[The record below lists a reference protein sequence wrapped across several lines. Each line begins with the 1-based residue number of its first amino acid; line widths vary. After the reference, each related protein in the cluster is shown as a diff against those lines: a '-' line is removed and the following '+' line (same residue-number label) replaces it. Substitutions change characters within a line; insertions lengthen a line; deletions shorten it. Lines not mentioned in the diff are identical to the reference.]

1 MLLPRHSWRPRF
13 LNNWQCLM
21 SGCVAFFCRYVL
33 FCWIPPCQKY
43 HALDGEGK
51 HGLIATYMKEGGIKN
66 LSWVASYL
74 ESSETKETEM
84 QEDEKGFF
92 AMHKILGFHGLV
104 VGTNLAQERAPVVLK
119 ALLEENH
126 KENDLDPNDKGLVE
140 ENQAVRELNKYFYI
154 HRVQKESVA
163 STKKTQ
169 MDLSADN
176 LKIANLKNALENTA
190 PPSIKVEN
198 PDHQGGFG
206 DRKGQGGEGAGHCQG
221 LLRGDQGFEQS
232 LL

>member
-1 MLLPRHSWRPRF
+1 M
-13 LNNWQCLM
+13 
-21 SGCVAFFCRYVL
+21 
-33 FCWIPPCQKY
+33 
-43 HALDGEGK
+43 
-51 HGLIATYMKEGGIKN
+51 
-66 LSWVASYL
+66 ASYL
-74 ESSETKETEM
+74 ESSETKETET

-92 AMHKILGFHGLV
+92 TMHKILGFHGLV

-126 KENDLDPNDKGLVE
+126 KENDLDPNDKGLV
-140 ENQAVRELNKYFYI
+140 
-154 HRVQKESVA
+154 QKESVA

-176 LKIANLKNALENTA
+176 LKTANLKNALENTA

-198 PDHQGGFG
+198 PEYQELMR
-206 DRKGQGGEGAGHCQG
+206 RKAVLATG

-232 LL
+232 LLLGGAG

>member
-1 MLLPRHSWRPRF
+1 MGASKKQPPAKPAAMKAKAQPKKTLEKPKVEPASPAKLKKKTPGEEGEGVSRKEISGFLTGLKYKAENPKDPRTRIVLLPRHSWRPRF

-92 AMHKILGFHGLV
+92 TMHKILGFHGL
-104 VGTNLAQERAPVVLK
+104 GW
-119 ALLEENH
+119 
-126 KENDLDPNDKGLVE
+126 
-140 ENQAVRELNKYFYI
+140 NQLG
-154 HRVQKESVA
+154 
-163 STKKTQ
+163 
-169 MDLSADN
+169 
-176 LKIANLKNALENTA
+176 
-190 PPSIKVEN
+190 P
-198 PDHQGGFG
+198 
-206 DRKGQGGEGAGHCQG
+206 GEGAGGSEGLAGGEPQG
-221 LLRGDQGFEQS
+221 ERP
-232 LL
+232 